1 MVQAVSLINREA
13 PLVSAGDFESSEAFK
28 MGLISPV
35 DGTVMSVGKDKI
47 KIKSRGS
54 GSVAQVHVYN
64 NFPLNRG
71 AFICSEPL
79 VKRGDKVFE
88 GQLLAD
94 TNYGK
99 GGQLARAP
107 I

>member
-13 PLVSAGDFESSEAFK
+13 PLVSANNFEAFK
-28 MGLISPV
+28 MGQISPV
-35 DGTVMSVGKDKI
+35 DGTVISVGKDRI

-64 NFPLNRG
+64 NLPLNRG
-71 AFICSEPL
+71 AFINSEPL

-88 GQLLAD
+88 GQ
-94 TNYGK
+94 
-99 GGQLARAP
+99 
-107 I
+107 